1 MTLSYLAVFS
11 LLPIPQAFLLDR
23 LEALDDRGRWIPGLP
38 GWRLALRQF
47 QRQFCNLTSIASAIM
62 AGVAIALI
70 VNTYGSWKR
79 VMPRVAP
86 FSWDER
92 LAHIDRMVHL
102 GSPAWQILQPIA
114 GSPNVTLLFDY
125 LYFTWLPFTFASIGW
140 LLWTRRRDLRIRGL
154 LGVAF
159 VWLILGN
166 GIATLFSSAGPAY
179 YGRLVPGPDP
189 FVPLMG
195 YLDRVASTYH
205 EYTREMQEALWWL
218 HIRGRTDLYTGISAM
233 PSVHVAMATLFSLIG
248 WERNRLLGITFGGY
262 ALLILLAAVHL
273 GWHYAIDGYV
283 SAGLVWLFWRVLKKA
298 LHTEGSKR
306 TAVTYG
312 TGSAP
317 AIQSAGT

>member
-1 MTLSYLAVFS
+1 
-11 LLPIPQAFLLDR
+11 
-23 LEALDDRGRWIPGLP
+23 
-38 GWRLALRQF
+38 
-47 QRQFCNLTSIASAIM
+47 M

-70 VNTYGSWKR
+70 VNIYGSWKR
-79 VMPRVAP
+79 VMPSVAP

-92 LAHIDRMVHL
+92 LAYIDRMVHL
-102 GSPAWQILQPIA
+102 GSPPWQILQPIA

-140 LLWTRRRDLRIRGL
+140 LLWTRKRDLRLRGL

-166 GIATLFSSAGPAY
+166 VIATLFSSAGPAY

-195 YLDRVASTYH
+195 YLDQVAGTYH
-205 EYTREMQEALWWL
+205 EYTRGMQEALWWL
-218 HIRGRTDLYTGISAM
+218 HVRGRTDLYTGISAM
-233 PSVHVAMATLFSLIG
+233 PSVHVAMSTLFSLIG
-248 WERNRLLGITFGGY
+248 WERNRLLGITFGVH

-283 SAGLVWLFWRVLKKA
+283 SAGLVWLFWQVLKKA

-306 TAVTYG
+306 AAVTYG